1 MDKTLFRSITP
12 YLVGLAIAIALYLY
26 ANAIVYT
33 PRPGSLG
40 PETWPE
46 LAILLLAVSCLF
58 EIVRRL
64 IVGNQDATGLM
75 EAFEREEES
84 APKDPVYPRMLM
96 GGIALMAVYAVL
108 LPYSGFIFGT
118 FFFLAAFMYIGGFR
132 RHGMIWLTSLLVTLL
147 TGVLFLRVA
156 YVSLPRGVEPFAM
169 ATDVFFKIPSFW

>member
-1 MDKTLFRSITP
+1 MDTTLFRSITP
-12 YLVGLAIAIALYLY
+12 YLVGLAIAVALYFY
-26 ANAIVYT
+26 ANTIVYT

-46 LAILLLAVSCLF
+46 LAILLLAASCLF

-84 APKDPVYPRMLM
+84 AQKDPVYPRMLI

-108 LPYSGFIFGT
+108 LPYLGFIFGT
-118 FFFLAAFMYIGGFR
+118 FLFLAAFMYVGGFR
-132 RHGMIWLTSLLVTLL
+132 RHGMIWLTSILVTLL
-147 TGVLFLRVA
+147 TGVLFLRIA
-156 YVSLPRGVEPFAM
+156 YVSLPRGIEPFAM